1 VRRGRLEA
9 STVFDPILESSGLS
23 LHSQGPLDGEVNDAR
38 AGSCRDCFG
47 MSLLGGD
54 VVSRGVVRWMV

>member
-1 VRRGRLEA
+1 M
-9 STVFDPILESSGLS
+9 FDPILESSGLS